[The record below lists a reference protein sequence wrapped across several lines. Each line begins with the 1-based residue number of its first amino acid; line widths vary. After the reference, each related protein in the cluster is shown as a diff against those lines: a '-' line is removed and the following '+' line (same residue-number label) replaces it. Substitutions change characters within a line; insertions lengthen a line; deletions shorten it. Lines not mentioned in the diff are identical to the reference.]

1 MSRIPFLEARF
12 FDRSE
17 TRSALE
23 ERFELHLKSLR
34 QRPRGSAIDPAAGN
48 CDAAL
53 VPQVPDGCYLGT
65 KDLLKLNR
73 RAKRILEL
81 REKAS
86 GLSHLRKEDRE
97 RLENLE
103 HGVKLITIATEHRA
117 DELAATLHDQMPW
130 MAPATEVVW
139 HAMRRSV
146 REGWLGLRVPPLL
159 LDGPPGIGKSHWSR
173 LLGDLIGLPTTV
185 VEATSENASFGLVGG
200 QRGWGG
206 AYPGRVIETV
216 LQTGIANPV
225 IVVDEVEKAGAV
237 TSQKGHSFGL
247 AESMLPL
254 LEQMTATRWTCPYFQ
269 VRCDMSWIIW
279 VLTSND
285 YRRLP
290 EPLLNRCPPIR
301 LRNLTAPEL
310 EGFIRRQGKARNLSS
325 PAIEAI
331 LEALGHPSLRGHEP
345 SLRVATRMLQRAADL
360 EQMPMIH

>member
-17 TRSALE
+17 TRAVLE
-23 ERFELHLKSLR
+23 ERLELHLHGLR
-34 QRPRGSAIDPAAGN
+34 QRSRRSGIEPVAAGTG
-48 CDAAL
+48 DAAIA
-53 VPQVPDGCYLGT
+53 PQPTEGCHLGA
-65 KDLLKLNR
+65 KDQLKVNR
-73 RAKRILEL
+73 RARRILEL

-86 GLSHLRKEDRE
+86 GLSHLRREDRD
-97 RLENLE
+97 RLESLE

-117 DELAATLHDQMPW
+117 DELAAAVHAQMPW

-139 HAMRRSV
+139 RAMRRSV

-173 LLGDLIGLPTTV
+173 LLGELIGLPTTV

-216 LQTGIANPV
+216 LQTGVANPV
-225 IVVDEVEKAGAV
+225 IVVDEVEKAGAA

-269 VRCDMSWIIW
+269 VRCDISWIVW

-301 LRNLTAPEL
+301 LRNLDQPH
-310 EGFIRRQGKARNLSS
+310 LSS
-325 PAIEAI
+325 PF
-331 LEALGHPSLRGHEP
+331 
-345 SLRVATRMLQRAADL
+345 
-360 EQMPMIH
+360 